1 MIIPVIIIS
10 VLAAFSIWCGVELF
24 LMGSDLAELIRKY
37 GIVVAIA
44 LGLVSS
50 LVFILPSTFEY
61 LEAKQVALIGIA
73 SFVVFCLGVFLF
85 SLARKALLTPRK
97 VKGRDKPKVNMVAFG
112 AIDALDFAS
121 SLLAGGLMGIVLIA
135 DYGAGL
141 IGLCAVVI
149 FKILERSKAIARY
162 EAAIISG
169 TATKINMFG
178 SIILVAAGVI
188 ASYLVMREAYAFAN
202 TAVVASLGF
211 LVYLS
216 GCGLCTF
223 VKSIKK

>member
-1 MIIPVIIIS
+1 MIIPVIVIS
-10 VLAAFSIWCGVELF
+10 ILAAFSIWCGIELF

-37 GIVVAIA
+37 GIIVAIA

-50 LVFILPSTFEY
+50 LVLILPSTFEH
-61 LEAKQVALIGIA
+61 LEAKQVTFIGVT
-73 SFVVFCLGVFLF
+73 SFAVFCLGAFLS
-85 SLARKALLTPRK
+85 SLARKALLKPRK
-97 VKGRDKPKVNMVAFG
+97 VKGRDKPKVDMAAFV

-121 SLLAGGLMGIVLIA
+121 SLLAGGLMGIALVA

-149 FKILERSKAIARY
+149 FKILERSKAISRY
-162 EAAIISG
+162 EAAIIPG
-169 TATKINMFG
+169 TAIKVNLFG
-178 SIILVAAGVI
+178 NIALVAVGLIV
-188 ASYLVMREAYAFAN
+188 SYLTVHQAYAFAN